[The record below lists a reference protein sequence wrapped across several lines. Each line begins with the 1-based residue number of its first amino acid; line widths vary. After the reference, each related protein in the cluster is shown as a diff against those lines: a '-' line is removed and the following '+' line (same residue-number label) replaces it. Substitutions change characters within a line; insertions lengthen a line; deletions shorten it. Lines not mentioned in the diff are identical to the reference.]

1 MCLDRTLCIR
11 GRWARRDV
19 CLIRLTAFLYLGCA
33 AAPLLAQNPA
43 GGAAAS
49 AQVPS
54 TMPAKVLSPAPTDP
68 QTPIIGEEE
77 FDAAIPSLDDAPLES
92 IDAWQAEQDAK
103 EEGGTPQQQAAQAAA
118 DPAIA
123 PVQDGDALE
132 ILPDPPVID
141 PLLDDPLLP
150 IDSFDA
156 EPSPEPTQAAERE
169 ARALRYIVRIDGLD
183 ATKTTDVAKDA
194 DGVAVEAAI
203 WRDVRERFDSL
214 SVLNDG
220 DGTAENR
227 AEISQRARADR
238 QLLLDVLNG
247 QGFFDAE
254 VRVAVKPS
262 AVEGEPLNVVLTV
275 VPGRRYYLGQIAFAA
290 PAVQPADLI
299 SRSFV
304 PKSGDP
310 IVADIILAAEA
321 NISVEL
327 PQNGYPFAKV
337 GERDILLDSDRGVGD
352 YSLPVDTGARSYF
365 GQLRTEGT
373 TAFDA
378 DHVSILR
385 RFKTGDLYDSRKID
399 DLRAALIATGLL
411 STVSVE
417 PVPGEGSAP
426 DGTPYADLLVRQ
438 EAAPPRTIAGSA
450 GYGTGQGLRADA
462 SWTHR
467 NLFPPEGSLTAAGV
481 VGTKEQAASISVARA
496 NAGRRDRNIDISLTA
511 LHSNYDAFEAYTGR
525 LAGTMSFVSTPIWQ
539 KKFTWSIGA
548 EILATSEDQF
558 DFARGLR
565 DRQTFYVAALPGQ
578 VGFDRSNNLL
588 DPTKGYRVN
597 MRVSP
602 ETSLGTGKQ
611 IYARAIL
618 DASYYYPVKDNIVV
632 AARARVGT
640 ISGIA
645 RDNLAPSRRF
655 YGGGGGSVRGFG
667 YQQLGPKDPNNDP
680 VGGRSMNE
688 FSLEGRYRFGN
699 YGVVGFVDAGQAYE
713 SSIPKFNDWRMGVGV
728 GGRFYTNFGPIRLD
742 IATPVNRRLGESRVS
757 VYVSIGQAF

>member
-43 GGAAAS
+43 AGAAVS
-49 AQVPS
+49 AQGPS
-54 TMPAKVLSPAPTDP
+54 TVPAKMLSPAPADP
-68 QTPIIGEEE
+68 QTPIIGDKE

-92 IDAWQAEQDAK
+92 IDAWQAAQETR
-103 EEGGTPQQQAAQAAA
+103 EEGGTAQQQATQTAAA
-118 DPAIA
+118 SAVA
-123 PVQDGDALE
+123 AVQDGDAVETLSA
-132 ILPDPPVID
+132 PPVTD
-141 PLLDDPLLP
+141 PLLDDPLPP

-156 EPSPEPTQAAERE
+156 EPPPQPTQAAVRE
-169 ARALRYIVRIDGLD
+169 ARVLGYVVRIDGLD
-183 ATKTTDVAKDA
+183 AAKTTDVAKDA
-194 DGVAVEAAI
+194 DGVAVEAAV
-203 WRDVRERFDSL
+203 WRDVRGRFDSL
-214 SVLNDG
+214 STLNDG
-220 DGTAENR
+220 YSTAENR
-227 AEISQRARADR
+227 AEITQRARADR
-238 QLLLDVLNG
+238 QLLLDILNG
-247 QGFFDAE
+247 QGFFDAD
-254 VRVAVKPS
+254 VRVAVHPS
-262 AVEGEPLNVVLTV
+262 VVEGGPLEILLTV
-275 VPGRRYYLGQIAFAA
+275 VPGRRYYLGKIAFAA

-299 SRSFV
+299 SSSFV
-304 PKSGDP
+304 PKGGDP

-321 NISVEL
+321 NISVAL

-378 DHVSILR
+378 DHVAILR
-385 RFKTGDLYDSRKID
+385 RFKTGDLYDSRKVD

-450 GYGTGQGLRADA
+450 GYGTGQGFRAEA

-467 NLFPPEGSLTAAGV
+467 NLFRPEGSLTTTGV

-496 NAGRRDRNIDISLTA
+496 NAGRRDRNIDISLSA
-511 LHSNYDAFEAYTGR
+511 LHSKYDAFEAYTGR

-565 DRQTFYVAALPGQ
+565 DRQTFYVAVLPGQ
-578 VGFDRSNNLL
+578 VGLDRSNNLL

-597 MRVSP
+597 IRVSP
-602 ETSLGTGKQ
+602 EASLGTGKQ
-611 IYARAIL
+611 IYARAIV

-645 RDNLAPSRRF
+645 RNNLAPSQRF

-667 YQQLGPKDPNNDP
+667 YQKLGPQDPNSDP

-688 FSLEGRYRFGN
+688 FALEGRTRFGN
-699 YGVVGFVDAGQAYE
+699 YGVVGFVDAGQVYE
-713 SSIPKFNDWRMGVGV
+713 SSIPKFNDWRFGVGV

-742 IATPVNRRLGESRVS
+742 IATPVNRRPGESRFS